1 MKLWR
6 HILLTTT
13 PYSPS
18 SFAVANRYRHK
29 LQMIIGWLQTRHWRL
44 VILTVPSIISICSE
58 RGSADNMHTLTQL
71 S

>member
-13 PYSPS
+13 TILSLVFCS
-18 SFAVANRYRHK
+18 SESVSAQTANDY
-29 LQMIIGWLQTRHWRL
+29 GWLQTRHWRL